1 MKSVTT
7 VFAAAALFAA
17 TAANAVTYTSSP
29 GAPDPGPAFGETLVV
44 TFDAP
49 NAPGYVWT
57 AGTIATTPVS
67 IAGAARPALGGSGFG
82 YVSSA
87 MANNFA
93 TLSTPDLKS
102 ISFYW
107 GSIDTYNTLQVLGA
121 GGAVVY
127 TINGGMFPPA
137 TGNQGASATN
147 RRVFITA
154 GPNEVI
160 TGLTFRST
168 GVAFEFDNFAAD
180 AVPEPEQWAL
190 LIAGFGLVGAAARRQ
205 RRNSGAVA

>member
-1 MKSVTT
+1 MKSATP
-7 VFAAAALFAA
+7 VFVAAALFAA
-17 TAANAVTYTSSP
+17 TAANAVIHTSSP

-49 NAPGYVWT
+49 NASGYVWT

-67 IAGAARPALGGSGFG
+67 ITGAAMPALGGSGFG
-82 YVSSA
+82 YVSSR

-107 GSIDTYNTLQVLGA
+107 GSIDTHNTLQVLGA
-121 GGAVVY
+121 GGSVIY

-154 GPNEVI
+154 GPNEKI
-160 TGLTFRST
+160 TGLKFRST
-168 GVAFEFDNFAAD
+168 GVAFEFDNLAAA

-205 RRNSGAVA
+205 RRATVAAA